1 MAGLK
6 CSKHTQGWLEESE
19 NLNTVLKC
27 EFEYVRTF
35 LKKRIPLRFKVQ
47 KGKYFSSDWSSPHT
61 AVDCGF
67 GAALADEPM
76 ANLDTSVYWPTLLTT
91 FKS

>member
-35 LKKRIPLRFKVQ
+35 KKK
-47 KGKYFSSDWSSPHT
+47 K
-61 AVDCGF
+61 
-67 GAALADEPM
+67 
-76 ANLDTSVYWPTLLTT
+76 NPT
-91 FKS
+91 KI